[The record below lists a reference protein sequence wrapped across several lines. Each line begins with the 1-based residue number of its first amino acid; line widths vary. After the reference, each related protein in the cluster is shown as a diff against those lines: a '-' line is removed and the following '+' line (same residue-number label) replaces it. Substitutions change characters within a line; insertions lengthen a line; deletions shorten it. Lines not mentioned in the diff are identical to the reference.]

1 MNEQENDK
9 INKVQEPI
17 TQASSEVREVITRV
31 LKLEKDK
38 LYQKNLR
45 HINDDILKI
54 IKDVVR

>member
-1 MNEQENDK
+1 MNQQENDK

-17 TQASSEVREVITRV
+17 TQASPEVREVITRV

-45 HINDDILKI
+45 HINDDMLKI

>member
-1 MNEQENDK
+1 MNQEIEN

-17 TQASSEVREVITRV
+17 IQASLEVREIIEKV

-45 HINDDILKI
+45 YINDDILKI
-54 IKDVVR
+54 IKDVIR

>member
-1 MNEQENDK
+1 MNKSETDT

-17 TQASSEVREVITRV
+17 IEAPPEVREIITRV

-38 LYQKNLR
+38 VYQKNLR
-45 HINDDILKI
+45 HINDDILNI

>member
-1 MNEQENDK
+1 MNQEIEN

-17 TQASSEVREVITRV
+17 IQASPEVREIIEKV

-45 HINDDILKI
+45 YINDDILKI